1 MRSSIS
7 PPDPMAI
14 DAVPVP
20 PAAAVGNAESLGEYL
35 VAIERETRAA
45 AASVVAFLER
55 RGGDGIRSSDGV
67 RSDNV
72 VVRAA
77 VKLKGIALRKNQ
89 EMGEIIAL
97 ERLTILAAAN
107 YFHMKIFFLVFFY
120 TDSYIH
126 N

>member
-1 MRSSIS
+1 
-7 PPDPMAI
+7 MAI

-20 PAAAVGNAESLGEYL
+20 SAAAVGNAESLCEYL
-35 VAIERETRAA
+35 VAIERETRV
-45 AASVVAFLER
+45 SVVAFLER

-107 YFHMKIFFLVFFY
+107 
-120 TDSYIH
+120 
-126 N
+126 